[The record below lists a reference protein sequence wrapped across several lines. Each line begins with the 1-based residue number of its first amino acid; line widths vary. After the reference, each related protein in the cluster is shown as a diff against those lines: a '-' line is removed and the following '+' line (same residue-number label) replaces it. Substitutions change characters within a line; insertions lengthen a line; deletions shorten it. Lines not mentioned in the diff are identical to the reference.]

1 VAGKWRTIGQLK
13 EARRAIAR
21 RAIGGPSGIV
31 NKEGIGILSS
41 VKGVLTG
48 RRIWMTFCQR
58 AEVNTESQGLPGG
71 REGKGNPAIQIY
83 KDEPRAKGNESL
95 GICHGC

>member
-1 VAGKWRTIGQLK
+1 
-13 EARRAIAR
+13 
-21 RAIGGPSGIV
+21 
-31 NKEGIGILSS
+31 
-41 VKGVLTG
+41 
-48 RRIWMTFCQR
+48 MTFCQR